1 MLVFLLG
8 LQYANTHNV
17 SLMIDRETILVDTS
31 IMINEEYQ
39 PDGKRVDYRDELN
52 PWSIYQQGECGN
64 CYAVGVTTALQATA
78 QMRQNLTEII
88 SPGYITA
95 HLSYSSAYY
104 NFLGCNGGALVSVP
118 YVMTGENI
126 NVSVCNEEEKTLAHP
141 SYCGIGERKPFE
153 FCCAD
158 NIKTPWTNDGLE
170 TCTEARPQGC
180 SESWCSIEPK
190 YEDCKISQDY
200 LSQGTL
206 NFRKLNAS
214 FFSHQDD
221 CTPGSSTDS
230 KRNCA
235 QLMTYLLHEFGPI
248 AVAVGV
254 YPDDGSVTAQGTA
267 GWYTIDSSNA
277 DMSELCFDYRGKY
290 YENHL
295 NHVVTIVGDRTHN
308 GEAQWIVQN
317 SWGTNWGDN
326 GYFYVNK
333 GQNLCGIESEFV
345 AWNEIHI
352 EGNPE
357 TFAPTVNLTFA
368 KAFADSWPQ
377 NRKVWPAPAPTPT
390 KGSSNTKWYHYAA
403 IAVGGAIVVGI
414 VFWAFKPSHHSK
426 RKMITADDDSLTLT
440 PASAGEPR
448 KLRL

>member
-31 IMINEEYQ
+31 IMINEEYH
-39 PDGKRVDYRDELN
+39 PDKKRIDYRNQLK

-78 QMRQNLTEII
+78 QMRQNLTQII

-95 HLSYSSAYY
+95 HLSYSSQFF
-104 NFLGCNGGALVSVP
+104 NFLGCNGGALVAVP
-118 YVMTGENI
+118 YIMTGQNI
-126 NVSVCNEEEKTLAHP
+126 NVSVCDEEEKSLSHP
-141 SYCGIGERKPFE
+141 SYCGIGDRKPFE

-180 SESWCSIEPK
+180 FHSGCSIEPK
-190 YEDCKISQDY
+190 LEDCKISEDY

-206 NFRKLNAS
+206 NFLKLNAS

-221 CTPGSSTDS
+221 CTPGASTDS

-254 YPDDGSVTAQGTA
+254 YPDGGSVTADGTA
-267 GWYTIDSSNA
+267 GWYDIGSDNA
-277 DMSELCFDYRGKY
+277 DMSELCFDYRGKH

-333 GQNLCGIESEFV
+333 GQNLCGIESEII
-345 AWNEIHI
+345 AWNEIHV

-357 TFAPTVNLTFA
+357 PFAPIINLTFA
-368 KAFADSWPQ
+368 QAFADTWPE
-377 NRKVWPAPAPTPT
+377 NRKVWPVPPPTPT
-390 KGSSNTKWYHYAA
+390 TKTSKTKWYQYAA
-403 IAVGGAIVVGI
+403 MGVGGAILILII
-414 VFWAFKPSHHSK
+414 VWAFKPKHRVKH
-426 RKMITADDDSLTLT
+426 REITDIENILVKKPPS
-440 PASAGEPR
+440 